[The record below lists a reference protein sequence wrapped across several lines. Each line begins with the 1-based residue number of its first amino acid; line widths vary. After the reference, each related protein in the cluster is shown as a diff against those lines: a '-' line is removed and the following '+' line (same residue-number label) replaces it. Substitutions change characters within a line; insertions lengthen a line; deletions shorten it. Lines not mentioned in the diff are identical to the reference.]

1 MLVKSCQNN
10 QMSDLSKSTDSKAE
24 EPRKRKPRFWVG
36 PLLVGCSFSLGYGIT
51 HRLVTLQTNPEPQ
64 SQPETFAGLHFP
76 GESLASLR
84 QANGTKSPLA
94 VDIAAIEAK
103 EALER
108 QARVEAEEQVR
119 RNAELARKH
128 EMALQ
133 APLSESNWTTPDI
146 AEPQQLWPQDPPQP
160 VPAALIQPLVHPS
173 LHRFNPR
180 DPLLEATASEATD
193 DHSDFFVPV
202 KPIPALAP

>member
-1 MLVKSCQNN
+1 
-10 QMSDLSKSTDSKAE
+10 MSDLSKSTDTKAE

-36 PLLVGCSFSLGYGIT
+36 PLLVGSSFSLGYGIT

-64 SQPETFAGLHFP
+64 SQPETFAGLQFP

-94 VDIAAIEAK
+94 VDVAAIEAK

-108 QARVEAEEQVR
+108 LARVEAEEQVR

-133 APLSESNWTTPDI
+133 APSFNSNWTTPDI
-146 AEPQQLWPQDPPQP
+146 AEPQQLWPQDPQP
-160 VPAALIQPLVHPS
+160 VPAALIESLVDPS
-173 LHRFNPR
+173 LHRFNSR
-180 DPLLEATASEATD
+180 DPLLEATTSEATD
-193 DHSDFFVPV
+193 DQSDFFVPMQ
-202 KPIPALAP
+202 PIPALAP

>member
-1 MLVKSCQNN
+1 
-10 QMSDLSKSTDSKAE
+10 MSDLSKSTVSSPQ

-51 HRLVTLQTNPEPQ
+51 HRLVTLRTNPEPQ
-64 SQPETFAGLHFP
+64 NQPEAFAGLDFP

-84 QANGTKSPLA
+84 QTNGAKSPLA
-94 VDIAAIEAK
+94 VDVAAIEAK

-119 RNAELARKH
+119 RNAELARIH

-133 APLSESNWTTPDI
+133 APLSESNRTTPDI
-146 AEPQQLWPQDPPQP
+146 TEPQQLWRQDPQP
-160 VPAALIQPLVHPS
+160 VPAALIEPLVDPS

-180 DPLLEATASEATD
+180 DPLLEATASEATN
-193 DHSDFFVPV
+193 HQSDFFGPM
-202 KPIPALAP
+202 KPIPAIAP

>member
-103 EALER
+103 EALAR

-119 RNAELARKH
+119 RNAESARKN
-128 EMALQ
+128 EVALQ
-133 APLSESNWTTPDI
+133 APLSESNGTTSDI
-146 AEPQQLWPQDPPQP
+146 SAPQLLWPQGPQP
-160 VPAALIQPLVHPS
+160 VPAVLIDPLVDPS
-173 LHRFNPR
+173 LLRFNPR
-180 DPLLEATASEATD
+180 DPLLEATASELTD
-193 DHSDFFVPV
+193 DQSDFLVPV
-202 KPIPALAP
+202 APIPAIAP